1 MLASGVAL
9 ACGSDP
15 AETSDA
21 DVLSSL
27 LGDDGGVAVSDL
39 PYAPCAAE
47 DMVGRFVIEL
57 AADYT
62 RVGGNVSDGVLPT
75 RVPAELARDGECR
88 LVEVVPST
96 CTPACAAGTETCGAS
111 QACVPLPQPRDVGL
125 VGVAGLAVPL
135 TMHPNAVTRA
145 YSNPGQPA
153 LPHPGFAPG
162 ADLRLATSGGDY
174 APFSLRGYGVSALS
188 LALGPIQ
195 VVAGAPV
202 MLSWSAPEVV
212 GPARVHIALNVNH
225 HGSSNAW
232 VECDFADTGSAQIP
246 AGLVDALIAKGR
258 SGFPT
263 LTATRR
269 SATSV
274 GIEPGCVELLV
285 VSEVASSIEVD
296 GIVSCNTSMAC
307 PLGQSCL
314 PVERFCQ

>member
-1 MLASGVAL
+1 MAL
-9 ACGSDP
+9 ACGGDP
-15 AETSDA
+15 ADTSDA

-27 LGDDGGVAVSDL
+27 LMEDGGVAASDL

-47 DMVGRFVIEL
+47 AQVGRFVIEL
-57 AADYT
+57 APDYT

-75 RVPAELARDGECR
+75 RVPTEVARDGECR

-96 CTPACAAGTETCGAS
+96 CTPACPAAAAICDATQT
-111 QACVPLPQPRDVGL
+111 CVPLPQPRDVGL

-135 TMHPNAVTRA
+135 TMRPNGVTRA

-174 APFSLRGYGVSALS
+174 APFSLRGWGVSALS
-188 LALGPIQ
+188 LGPGPIE
-195 VVAGAPV
+195 VAAGAPV
-202 MLSWSAPEVV
+202 ALSWTPPELV
-212 GPARVHIALNVNH
+212 GPARVHIVLNVNH
-225 HGSSNAW
+225 HGSSNASI
-232 VECDFADTGSAQIP
+232 ECDFADTGSAQIP
-246 AGLVDALIAKGR
+246 AGLVDALMAKGR

-274 GIEPGCVELLV
+274 DIEPGCAELLV
-285 VSEVASSIEVD
+285 VSEITSSIAVD